1 MKRALILIVVLTLG
15 SFGCGSWLDHL
26 QQKAAQQYLDGFH
39 AVRRLIE
46 ADDMDAAAREQ
57 AYLHA
62 LWQKDAHWLN
72 VLLDHHHTRDVE
84 SAMRHVA
91 TALQERSRIQAL
103 LAMDELTDAL
113 EEVAERDVA
122 LVENIL

>member
-72 VLLDHHHTRDVE
+72 VLLDHHHTRDVNPPC
-84 SAMRHVA
+84 AMCPW
-91 TALQERSRIQAL
+91 SSP
-103 LAMDELTDAL
+103 
-113 EEVAERDVA
+113 
-122 LVENIL
+122 

>member
-1 MKRALILIVVLTLG
+1 MKRALILIVLLTLIT
-15 SFGCGSWLDHL
+15 FGCGSWLDHL

-46 ADDMDAAAREQ
+46 ADDMAAAEREQ